1 MLSLRLLMRYF
12 LHVYKDRKNSILD
25 EKDDTDIA
33 SIFQSFFV
41 LKMPTVCITP
51 SLEEIQKYTNQC
63 VNEIVSVLKGVFK
76 WDPIFTKYF
85 NSSN

>member
-1 MLSLRLLMRYF
+1 MRYF
-12 LHVYKDRKNSILD
+12 LHVYKDPKNSILD

-41 LKMPTVCITP
+41 LKMPNVCISP
-51 SLEEIQKYTNQC
+51 SLEEIQKYTNRC

>member
-1 MLSLRLLMRYF
+1 MLSLRSLMRYF
-12 LHVYKDRKNSILD
+12 LHVYKDPKNSILD

-41 LKMPTVCITP
+41 LKMPNVCISP
-51 SLEEIQKYTNQC
+51 SLEEIQKYTNRC